1 MSFLD
6 PRLIGEATLIL
17 IGAIVLG
24 YVVSRIWPKRANPQ
38 LFGTL
43 AAFALV
49 GALSYLGNAAAGVAL
64 AVLIGLLVLFGIA
77 AVAM

>member
-6 PRLIGEATLIL
+6 TRLIGEATLIL

-24 YVVSRIWPKRANPQ
+24 YVVSRIWPKSANPQ

-49 GALSYLGNAAAGVAL
+49 GALSYMGVAGAGVAL
-64 AVLIGLLVLFGIA
+64 AVLVALLVLFGIA
-77 AVAM
+77 AVAL